1 LEQVVA
7 NMLQGEAF
15 ETAAYSDRD
24 EEKKLKDA
32 PGYMFVVTGK
42 PGDYL
47 MRVRDPYGKRLK
59 PREAREL
66 ITRLR
71 KNLI

>member
-1 LEQVVA
+1 LEKVVA

-15 ETAAYSDRD
+15 EAAPYSTRD
-24 EEKKLKDA
+24 DEKKLKDA
-32 PGYMFVVTGK
+32 PGYIVVVTGK

-47 MRVRDPYGKRLK
+47 VRVRDPYGKRLK
-59 PREAREL
+59 PREAREI